1 MGKQIE
7 NLKAELKKIGILT
20 EQDLNNAI
28 RDLPPLKLYIMTG
41 RKNGL
46 SCLNLFIH
54 TRTAAGKDSKLTTFL
69 KRKE

>member
-41 RKNGL
+41 TISRK
-46 SCLNLFIH
+46 
-54 TRTAAGKDSKLTTFL
+54 GKANEKMGCHV
-69 KRKE
+69 

>member
-1 MGKQIE
+1 MEKQIE

-41 RKNGL
+41 TIKGGRNGSER
-46 SCLNLFIH
+46 SCNI
-54 TRTAAGKDSKLTTFL
+54 RS
-69 KRKE
+69 